1 MLEAIA
7 TSTIADLLVWATAG
21 MVATTM
27 GLVAASYR
35 TINRTERA
43 VFGEGDHDEG
53 VVEQLDE
60 HERRIDAHEHLLV
73 SEGYNVPIGDGTGD
87 DAD

>member
-7 TSTIADLLVWATAG
+7 TSTIADLLVWAIAG

-35 TINRTERA
+35 KINRTERA
-43 VFGEGDHDEG
+43 VFGEGNHDEG

-60 HERRIDAHEHLLV
+60 HERRIDAHEHLLL
-73 SEGYNVPIGDGTGD
+73 SEGYDIPMQDGSGD
-87 DAD
+87 DA

>member
-7 TSTIADLLVWATAG
+7 TSTIADLLVWAIAG

-35 TINRTERA
+35 KINRTERA
-43 VFGEGDHDEG
+43 VFGEGTHDEG

-60 HERRIDAHEHLLV
+60 HERRIDAHEHLLL
-73 SEGYNVPIGDGTGD
+73 SEGYDIPMQDGSGD
-87 DAD
+87 DA

>member
-7 TSTIADLLVWATAG
+7 TSTIADLLVWAIAG
-21 MVATTM
+21 MVATKM

-35 TINRTERA
+35 KINRTERA
-43 VFGEGDHDEG
+43 VFGEGNHDEG

-60 HERRIDAHEHLLV
+60 HERRIDAHEHLLL
-73 SEGYNVPIGDGTGD
+73 SEGYDVPMQDGSGD
-87 DAD
+87 DA